1 MKNRGTL
8 NKLTACLAAVVAI
21 AVSPSLADARPPRS
35 VCVNPSGGRNCFKT
49 ITAAL
54 KHAHSGDSIDVV
66 AGTYVENIHIGR
78 NSKKG
83 KKISVSINGA
93 GPGSTII
100 DGHARGTV
108 ISISE
113 AGLLLTGVTIQNG
126 SASGIAV
133 HDGTLAVSDCVVT
146 NNTAT
151 GSGGGIDFEVSSHPP
166 KGAMQLHIDNTT
178 ISDNTAE
185 PDPAS
190 AGGGVKIGG
199 GSAMIFNTTISGNSA
214 LGGTATS
221 TGSGIGGGLDVDA
234 PTTIFNST
242 ISGNQATGQE
252 PWGGGINNGGTLVLN
267 NVTIANNSA
276 STGIGKGGGLFT
288 LDGLTTVANTII
300 ADNSAFYGGQNDC
313 GGVVTSQGHNLIDY
327 DGCGSTSTDIVG
339 EDAMLD
345 SLQLNAP
352 GATETQALLMGSLA
366 IGAGAPGAN
375 NSTGVGPQCLPTDQR
390 GVTRPTDACDIGAYQ
405 TSM

>member
-8 NKLTACLAAVVAI
+8 NKLTACLAAVVAV
-21 AVSPSLADARPPRS
+21 AVFPSFADARPPRS
-35 VCVNPSGGRNCFKT
+35 VCVNPSGGRYCFKT

-66 AGTYVENIHIGR
+66 AGTYVENIHVGT

-100 DGHARGTV
+100 DGHAKGTV

-113 AGLLLTGVTIQNG
+113 AAVLLTGVAIQNG

-133 HDGTLAVSDCVVT
+133 HDGSLAVSNCVVT

-151 GSGGGIDFEVSSHPP
+151 GPGGGIDFEVSSHPP
-166 KGAMQLHIDNTT
+166 KGALQLHIDNTT
-178 ISDNTAE
+178 ISDNIAN
-185 PDPAS
+185 AF
-190 AGGGVKIGG
+190 GGGLEING
-199 GSAMIFNTTISGNSA
+199 GSSNIGDTTISGNSS
-214 LGGTATS
+214 GNSS
-221 TGSGIGGGLDVDA
+221 TDGSGGGVEISNGQ
-234 PTTIFNST
+234 TTIVNST
-242 ISGNQATGQE
+242 ISGNQATGGE
-252 PWGGGINNGGTLVLN
+252 PRGGGIDCIATLVLN

-276 STGIGKGGGLFT
+276 STGIGKGGGLFS
-288 LDGLTTVANTII
+288 LGCSATVANTII

-375 NSTGVGPQCLPTDQR
+375 NSTGAGPQCLPTDQR